1 MDCTS
6 RVATDI
12 DVPVVGDLHS
22 YYRAEP
28 TGCFVCSLFTG
39 TLGTL
44 SGLLAHPDMKLEGT
58 NAVIIP
64 TYGV

>member
-44 SGLLAHPDMKLEGT
+44 SGLLALPGPLSEKIREKELQ
-58 NAVIIP
+58 
-64 TYGV
+64 